1 MSDAG
6 IKLIKPSR
14 MKNRSS
20 RVNSA
25 STLDLDWLGHVRV
38 NRSAI
43 ERRCLSL
50 AGRRTVKKEWQAAWL
65 LRAMTCIDLTTLDG
79 ADTLGN
85 VQRLCAKARMPLRSD
100 IAMALSAADLKVG
113 AVCVYPALVTHA
125 VSALEGS
132 DIPVASVAAGF
143 PDGLTP
149 LQTRIDEVRVAH
161 EAGATEI
168 DIVIRRG
175 LALTEDWTRLYD
187 EICAFREAAGD
198 AHLKTILGTG
208 NLASFSNIAKASLV
222 AMMAGADFIKTST
235 GKEGVNAN
243 LSVSLVMLRAI
254 RDFYNTT
261 GTRVGFKPAGGIRKS
276 KDAIAYLILIQEEL
290 GKDWLSS
297 QLFRLGASGLL
308 GDISRQ
314 LEFFLTGEYSASH
327 RHAIG

>member
-1 MSDAG
+1 
-6 IKLIKPSR
+6 
-14 MKNRSS
+14 MKNFPS
-20 RVNSA
+20 RVNPTSP
-25 STLDLDWLGHVRV
+25 LDLDWLGHVRV

-43 ERRCLSL
+43 ERRVLSL

-100 IAMALSAADLKVG
+100 IAMALSATDLKVG
-113 AVCVYPALVTHA
+113 AVCVYPALVTPA

-132 DIPVASVAAGF
+132 DILVASVAAGF

-149 LQTRIDEVRVAH
+149 LQTRIDEVRGAY
-161 EAGATEI
+161 EAGASEI

-175 LALTEDWTRLYD
+175 LALTEDWMRLYD

-208 NLASFSNIAKASLV
+208 NLASFSNISKASLV

-243 LSVSLVMLRAI
+243 LPVSLVMLRAI

-297 QLFRLGASGLL
+297 RFFRLGASGLL

>member
-1 MSDAG
+1 
-6 IKLIKPSR
+6 
-14 MKNRSS
+14 MKNLPS
-20 RVNSA
+20 RVNPTSP
-25 STLDLDWLGHVRV
+25 LDLDWLGHVRV

-43 ERRCLSL
+43 ERRVLSL

-100 IAMALSAADLKVG
+100 IAMALSATDLKVG
-113 AVCVYPALVTHA
+113 AVCVYPALVTPA

-132 DIPVASVAAGF
+132 DILVASVAAGF

-149 LQTRIDEVRVAH
+149 LQTRIDEVRGAY
-161 EAGATEI
+161 EAGASEI

-175 LALTEDWTRLYD
+175 LALTEDWMRLYD

-208 NLASFSNIAKASLV
+208 NLASFSNISKASLV

-243 LSVSLVMLRAI
+243 LPVSLVMLRAI

-297 QLFRLGASGLL
+297 RFFRLGASGLL

>member
-1 MSDAG
+1 VSDAG
-6 IKLIKPSR
+6 ITLIKPSR
-14 MKNRSS
+14 MKNLPS
-20 RVNSA
+20 RVNPTSP
-25 STLDLDWLGHVRV
+25 LDLDWLGHVRV

-43 ERRCLSL
+43 ERRVLSL

-100 IAMALSAADLKVG
+100 IAMALSVTDLKVG

-149 LQTRIDEVRVAH
+149 LQTRIDEVRGAY

-175 LALTEDWTRLYD
+175 LALTEDWIRLYD
-187 EICAFREAAGD
+187 EICAFREAAED

>member
-1 MSDAG
+1 MRDHSG
-6 IKLIKPSR
+6 W
-14 MKNRSS
+14 
-20 RVNSA
+20 VNPTSP
-25 STLDLDWLGHVRV
+25 LDLDWLGHVRV

-43 ERRCLSL
+43 ERRVLSL

-100 IAMALSAADLKVG
+100 IAMALSATDLKVG
-113 AVCVYPALVTHA
+113 AVCVYPALVTPA

-132 DIPVASVAAGF
+132 DILVASVAAGF

-149 LQTRIDEVRVAH
+149 LQTRIDEVRGAY
-161 EAGATEI
+161 EAGASEI

-175 LALTEDWTRLYD
+175 LALTEDWMRLYD

-208 NLASFSNIAKASLV
+208 NLASFSNISKASLV

-243 LSVSLVMLRAI
+243 LPVSLVMLRAI

-297 QLFRLGASGLL
+297 RFFRLGASGLL

>member
-1 MSDAG
+1 
-6 IKLIKPSR
+6 

-20 RVNSA
+20 RVNST
-25 STLDLDWLGHVRV
+25 SPLDLDWLGHVRV

-43 ERRCLSL
+43 ERRCSSL

-100 IAMALSAADLKVG
+100 IAMALSATDLKVG

-149 LQTRIDEVRVAH
+149 LQTRIDEVRGAY

-175 LALTEDWTRLYD
+175 LALTEDWMRLYD

-243 LSVSLVMLRAI
+243 LPVSLVMLRAI

-297 QLFRLGASGLL
+297 RFFRLGASGLL

>member
-1 MSDAG
+1 M
-6 IKLIKPSR
+6 IKPSR
-14 MKNRSS
+14 MKNLSS
-20 RVNSA
+20 RVNST
-25 STLDLDWLGHVRV
+25 SPLDLDWLGHVRV

-43 ERRCLSL
+43 ERRCSSL

-79 ADTLGN
+79 ADTVGN

-100 IAMALSAADLKVG
+100 IATALSATDLKVG

-125 VSALEGS
+125 ASALEGS

-149 LQTRIDEVRVAH
+149 LQTRIDEVLGAH

-243 LSVSLVMLRAI
+243 LPVSLVMLRAI

-297 QLFRLGASGLL
+297 RFFRLGASGLL